1 MTAADS
7 PVLSRRVRGR
17 SLLWITPTI
26 KDLMKKCY
34 KSQKCIKTNN
44 ELHWSSY
51 TKLRNAVSMKL
62 RKEKAGY
69 YSSQLCENQD
79 SRVNFENLT
88 RAFTKQEATQN
99 FECLSL

>member
-1 MTAADS
+1 MDRIYYKGLDEK
-7 PVLSRRVRGR
+7 VL
-17 SLLWITPTI
+17 LIT
-26 KDLMKKCY
+26 
-34 KSQKCIKTNN
+34 KCIKTNN

-99 FECLSL
+99 FECPSL

>member
-1 MTAADS
+1 MDHTYYKGLDEK
-7 PVLSRRVRGR
+7 VL
-17 SLLWITPTI
+17 LIT
-26 KDLMKKCY
+26 
-34 KSQKCIKTNN
+34 KCIKTNN

-88 RAFTKQEATQN
+88 RAFNKQEATQN
-99 FECLSL
+99 FECPSL